1 MYNSSPTPVQVVQ
14 HVPKIQDVHTF
25 GMQPQARQPQARLS
39 VNIVEPPPNTYGGE
53 IKLKS
58 FDHGYADSFSST
70 KCSDL
75 PPPYTDTEV

>member
-1 MYNSSPTPVQVVQ
+1 MCNFSPTPVQVVRQ
-14 HVPKIQDVHTF
+14 VPKTETV

-39 VNIVEPPPNTYGGE
+39 VNIAEPPPNTYGGE

-75 PPPYTDTEV
+75 PPTYTDTGV